1 MRASLRRAG
10 CTDALA
16 AARHC
21 PGIPLRSAPDSNP
34 ASPVVRPSACPGLV
48 RVVAAADGG
57 LCRIKLPGGSVDA
70 RQARAIAEAARMY
83 GSGAIDATNRANLQL
98 RGIRNGAADALADA
112 LLGAGLGPRPG
123 GDGAAASRAA
133 LAATDDVRNLMLSP
147 LAGRDPHALLDTRA
161 VAAPLLDMLARE
173 PRRGELS
180 PKFAIQLDGGESVA
194 ALDHPHDIW
203 LAAWRRGDGALRLAA
218 GLAGCPPVAQGD
230 RPAALDVAP
239 DQAVA
244 LVRALL
250 LAFLDLAPA
259 DVTRMRA
266 LLASRAEPALR
277 ERAQQYA
284 PFPLGADPALAGWRR
299 PHADAAL
306 RFGARPVRTAG
317 RCSVG
322 AQFVLGR
329 LDATQLE
336 RLAALAE
343 SDGDGTLTMTP
354 WQGVFVHGVRC
365 ERAPAVLDALAAL
378 GLVCTPSD
386 PLAALVACTGSAGC
400 AKSRADTKRD
410 ALALAA
416 RVGHPLDVHVT
427 GCERHCALPHPAT
440 HTLVA
445 VAPAHYDLYRRDA
458 GAGLGA
464 PLARHLTIDQAAARL
479 TGTRH
484 SQDTTDA

>member
-1 MRASLRRAG
+1 M
-10 CTDALA
+10 
-16 AARHC
+16 
-21 PGIPLRSAPDSNP
+21 
-34 ASPVVRPSACPGLV
+34 
-48 RVVAAADGG
+48 VAAADGG
-57 LCRIKLPGGSVDA
+57 LCRIKLPGGRLDA
-70 RQARAIAEAARMY
+70 RQARAIADAARRY

-98 RGIRNGAADALADA
+98 RGIRDGAADALTRA
-112 LLGAGLGPRPG
+112 LLDAGLGPRVDATADPTA
-123 GDGAAASRAA
+123 DTAA
-133 LAATDDVRNLMLSP
+133 LAASDDVRNILLSP
-147 LAGRDPHALLDTRA
+147 LAGHDPAALVDSHALA
-161 VAAPLLDMLARE
+161 IPLLDMLAHE

-180 PKFAIQLDGGESVA
+180 PKFSIQLDGGEAVA

-203 LAAWRRGDGALRLAA
+203 LAAWRRADGAVRIAA
-218 GLAGCPPVAQGD
+218 GLAGCPPVADGD
-230 RPAALDVAP
+230 RPASVDVSP

-266 LLASRAEPALR
+266 VFATAGERALL
-277 ERAQQYA
+277 ERAQHYL
-284 PFPLGADPALAGWRR
+284 PFPLTADPALAGWRR
-299 PHADAAL
+299 MPADPAL
-306 RFGARPVRTAG
+306 RFGAHPSHDAA

-322 AQFVLGR
+322 AQCVLGR

-343 SDGDGTLTMTP
+343 ADGDGTLSMTP
-354 WQGVFVHGVRC
+354 WQGLFLHGVPN
-365 ERAPAVLDALAAL
+365 ERTPATLDALATI
-378 GLVCTPSD
+378 GLVCQSSD
-386 PLAALVACTGSAGC
+386 PLATLVACTGSAGC
-400 AKSRADTKRD
+400 AKARADTKHD

-416 RVGHPLDVHVT
+416 HIGHPVDVHLT

-458 GAGLGA
+458 AEGLGA

-479 TGTRH
+479 AGVRH

>member
-1 MRASLRRAG
+1 MS
-10 CTDALA
+10 
-16 AARHC
+16 
-21 PGIPLRSAPDSNP
+21 SAPVSIP
-34 ASPVVRPSACPGLV
+34 ALPVVRPSACPGLV

-57 LCRIKLPGGSVDA
+57 LCRIKLPGGRLDA
-70 RQARAIAEAARMY
+70 RQARAIATAACSY

-98 RGIRNGAADALADA
+98 RGIRDGAADLLAGA
-112 LLGAGLGPRPG
+112 LLDAGLGPRAS
-123 GDGAAASRAA
+123 AADAADAADAAQDKAA
-133 LAATDDVRNLMLSP
+133 LAASDDVRNLMLSP
-147 LAGRDPHALLDTRA
+147 LAGVDPAALLDSRA
-161 VAAPLLDMLARE
+161 LARPLLDMLTHE

-180 PKFAIQLDGGESVA
+180 PKFSIQLDGGESVA

-203 LAAWRRGDGALRLAA
+203 LAARRRGDGALRIAA
-218 GLAGCPPVAQGD
+218 GLAGCPPVSSD
-230 RPAALDVAP
+230 DSPAWFDVAP

-266 LLASRAEPALR
+266 LLATGGERALR
-277 ERAQQYA
+277 DRAQHYA
-284 PFPLGADPALAGWRR
+284 PFPLEADPALAGWRR
-299 PHADAAL
+299 MPADAAL
-306 RFGARPVRTAG
+306 RFGVRSSLDAA

-343 SDGDGTLTMTP
+343 AEGDATLSMTP

-365 ERAPAVLDALAAL
+365 ERAPAVLDALASL
-378 GLVCTPSD
+378 GLVCAPSD

-400 AKSRADTKRD
+400 AKARADTKHD

-416 RVGHPLDVHVT
+416 RVGQPVDVHLT

-440 HTLVA
+440 YTLVA
-445 VAPAHYDLYRRDA
+445 VAPARYDLYRRDA
-458 GAGLGA
+458 AAGLGA

-479 TGTRH
+479 TDLRH
-484 SQDTTDA
+484 SQDTTTDA

>member
-1 MRASLRRAG
+1 MRWP
-10 CTDALA
+10 

-21 PGIPLRSAPDSNP
+21 PDTPLSSAPDSIP

-57 LCRIKLPGGSVDA
+57 LCRIKLPGGRLDA
-70 RQARAIAEAARMY
+70 RQARAIAAAARAY

-98 RGIRNGAADALADA
+98 RGIRDGAADALTRA
-112 LLGAGLGPRPG
+112 LLDAGLGPRA
-123 GDGAAASRAA
+123 DATAKSTADATADAAA
-133 LAATDDVRNLMLSP
+133 LAASDDLRNVMLGP
-147 LAGRDPHALLDTRA
+147 LAGHDPAALVDSRA
-161 VAAPLLDMLARE
+161 LVAPLLDMLASE

-180 PKFAIQLDGGESVA
+180 PKFSIQLDGGESVA

-203 LAAWRRGDGALRLAA
+203 LAAWRRGDGAVRIAA
-218 GLAGCPPVAQGD
+218 GLAGCPPVAFD
-230 RPAALDVAP
+230 DTPASVDVSP
-239 DQAVA
+239 DQSVA

-266 LLASRAEPALR
+266 LLATCG
-277 ERAQQYA
+277 ERALLERARHYL
-284 PFPLGADPALAGWRR
+284 PFPLAADPALAGWRR
-299 PHADAAL
+299 MRSDSAL
-306 RFGARPVRTAG
+306 RFGSRPSLDAA

-336 RLAALAE
+336 RLAALADA
-343 SDGDGTLTMTP
+343 DGDGTLSMTP
-354 WQGVFVHGVRC
+354 WQGVFIHGVSHA
-365 ERAPAVLDALAAL
+365 RAPATLDALAAL
-378 GLVCTPSD
+378 GLVCASSD
-386 PLAALVACTGSAGC
+386 PLATLVACTGNAGC
-400 AKSRADTKRD
+400 AKAHADTKRD

-416 RVGHPLDVHVT
+416 RIGHSVDVHLT
-427 GCERHCALPHPAT
+427 GCERHCALPHPAA

-458 GAGLGA
+458 ATGLGA

-479 TGTRH
+479 TGARH
-484 SQDTTDA
+484 SQDTTTDA

>member
-1 MRASLRRAG
+1 M
-10 CTDALA
+10 
-16 AARHC
+16 
-21 PGIPLRSAPDSNP
+21 
-34 ASPVVRPSACPGLV
+34 RPSACPGLV

-70 RQARAIAEAARMY
+70 RQARAIAEAARAY

-98 RGIRNGAADALADA
+98 RGIRDGAADALADA
-112 LLGAGLGPRPG
+112 LLDAGLGPRPSA
-123 GDGAAASRAA
+123 DGAAAVANDSRAA
-133 LAATDDVRNLMLSP
+133 LAASDDVRNLMLSP
-147 LAGRDPHALLDTRA
+147 LAGRDPHALLDSRA
-161 VAAPLLDMLARE
+161 LATPLLDMLARE

-203 LAAWRRGDGALRLAA
+203 LAAWRRGDGALRMAA
-218 GLAGCPPVAQGD
+218 GLAGCPPVAPDD
-230 RPAALDVAP
+230 RPASLDVAP

-266 LLASRAEPALR
+266 LLASGAEPALR
-277 ERAQQYA
+277 ARAQHYA
-284 PFPLGADPALAGWRR
+284 PFPLEADRALAGWRR

-306 RFGARPVRTAG
+306 RFGARASRDAN

-343 SDGDGTLTMTP
+343 ADGDGTLTMTP
-354 WQGVFVHGVRC
+354 WQGVFAHGVRH
-365 ERAPAVLDALAAL
+365 ERAAAVLDALAAL

-386 PLAALVACTGSAGC
+386 PLAALVACAGSAGC
-400 AKSRADTKRD
+400 AKSHADTKRD

-479 TGTRH
+479 TGARH

>member
-1 MRASLRRAG
+1 MYRRVGRGA
-10 CTDALA
+10 TLP
-16 AARHC
+16 RY
-21 PGIPLRSAPDSNP
+21 PVSSAPDSIP

-57 LCRIKLPGGSVDA
+57 LCRIKLPGGRLDA
-70 RQARAIAEAARMY
+70 RQARAIAAAARAC

-98 RGIRNGAADALADA
+98 RGIRDDAADALIRA
-112 LLGAGLGPRPG
+112 LLDAGLGPSV
-123 GDGAAASRAA
+123 DATADAVTDTAA
-133 LAATDDVRNLMLSP
+133 LAASDDVRNVMLSP
-147 LAGRDPHALLDTRA
+147 LAGDDPAALVDSRA
-161 VAAPLLDMLARE
+161 LAAPLLDMLARE

-180 PKFAIQLDGGESVA
+180 PKFSIQLDGGESVA

-203 LAAWRRGDGALRLAA
+203 LAAWRRGDGAVRIAA
-218 GLAGCPPVAQGD
+218 GLAGCPPVAHDD
-230 RPAALDVAP
+230 RPASVDVAP
-239 DQAVA
+239 DQGVA

-266 LLASRAEPALR
+266 LLATCGERALL
-277 ERAQQYA
+277 ERAQHYV
-284 PFPLGADPALAGWRR
+284 PFALAADPALAGWRR
-299 PHADAAL
+299 ARTDPAL
-306 RFGARPVRTAG
+306 RFGVHPSRDAAR
-317 RCSVG
+317 CHVG
-322 AQFVLGR
+322 AQFLLGR

-336 RLAALAE
+336 RLATLAE
-343 SDGDGTLTMTP
+343 TDGDGTLSMTP
-354 WQGVFVHGVRC
+354 WQGVFMHRVPR
-365 ERAPAVLDALAAL
+365 ERAPATLDALASL
-378 GLVCTPSD
+378 GLVCASSD
-386 PLAALVACTGSAGC
+386 PLASLVACTGSAGC
-400 AKSRADTKRD
+400 AKARADTKHD

-416 RVGHPLDVHVT
+416 RIGHAVDVHLT

-458 GAGLGA
+458 AAGLGA

-479 TGTRH
+479 TGVRH

>member
-1 MRASLRRAG
+1 MS
-10 CTDALA
+10 
-16 AARHC
+16 
-21 PGIPLRSAPDSNP
+21 SAPDSIP

-57 LCRIKLPGGSVDA
+57 LCRIKLPGGRLDA
-70 RQARAIAEAARMY
+70 HQARAIAAAARAC

-98 RGIRNGAADALADA
+98 RGIRDDAADALTRA
-112 LLGAGLGPRPG
+112 LLDAGLGPRI
-123 GDGAAASRAA
+123 DAGADAAA
-133 LAATDDVRNLMLSP
+133 LAASDDARNLMLSP
-147 LAGRDPHALLDTRA
+147 LAGHDPAALVDSRSLSM
-161 VAAPLLDMLARE
+161 PLLDMLARE

-180 PKFAIQLDGGESVA
+180 PKFSIQLDGGESVA

-203 LAAWRRGDGALRLAA
+203 LAAWRRDDGAVRIAA
-218 GLAGCPPVAQGD
+218 GLAGCPPVAHGD
-230 RPAALDVAP
+230 RPALVDVSP
-239 DQAVA
+239 DQSVA

-266 LLASRAEPALR
+266 LIATCGERALL
-277 ERAQQYA
+277 ERAQHYL
-284 PFPLGADPALAGWRR
+284 PFPLAADPALAGWRR
-299 PHADAAL
+299 MRADPAL
-306 RFGARPVRTAG
+306 RFGARPSYDAA

-336 RLAALAE
+336 RLAALADT
-343 SDGDGTLTMTP
+343 DGDGTLSMTP
-354 WQGVFVHGVRC
+354 WQGVFMHGVSR
-365 ERAPAVLDALAAL
+365 ERAPATLAALASL

-386 PLAALVACTGSAGC
+386 PLATLVACTGSAGC
-400 AKSRADTKRD
+400 AKAHADTKHD

-416 RVGHPLDVHVT
+416 RIGRPVDVHLS

-458 GAGLGA
+458 VAGLGA

-479 TGTRH
+479 TGAAQPGH
-484 SQDTTDA
+484 TDA